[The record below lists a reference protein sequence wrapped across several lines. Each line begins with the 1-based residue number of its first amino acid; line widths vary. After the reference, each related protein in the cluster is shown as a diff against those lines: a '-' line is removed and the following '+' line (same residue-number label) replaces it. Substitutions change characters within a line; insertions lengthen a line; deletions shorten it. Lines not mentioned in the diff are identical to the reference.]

1 MLVLSVQEAC
11 AREVVPAGGEC
22 ARSLHTWEAKRA
34 GIGCAGRLCA
44 LVLGVQKG
52 LCTWEAKHAN
62 MGRARKRCKRGLAC
76 WCQGGCARWCWV
88 CKAACVHES
97 SCTVVLGVQGGC
109 ARKSLCT
116 LVSGRPYTLVAGVQ
130 GFCARGR
137 SHTGAG
143 CARELFTRGHAHW
156 CQAGCAQ
163 WCWVCKEV
171 VHTEACAHCS
181 QGGLHPG
188 GRCAR
193 GLCTWEVMLWCQGGC
208 AHWCWACKAVCV
220 HKSSRTAVLGM
231 QGNLCASE
239 LMHTNT
245 ERARPS
251 LCVCVCVCVCE
262 LGGGWGSHLP
272 PSLPP
277 DLLFPPPI
285 GVQCTGGHARLLR
298 AHGDGHHQQSG
309 PAVVGAAHPHL
320 FGGPKSTPPTPSR
333 GSHGSSATS
342 APPSNRSRCCCGSLR
357 PAGTQLFCCWDGG
370 GVPYGPPCQG
380 HEGTSATQP

>member
-1 MLVLSVQEAC
+1 MLGVQGVCACGRLSMLVLSVQEAC

-22 ARSLHTWEAKRA
+22 ARSLHTWEARRA

-163 WCWVCKEV
+163 WCWVCRRA
-171 VHTEACAHCS
+171 VH
-181 QGGLHPG
+181 
-188 GRCAR
+188 
-193 GLCTWEVMLWCQGGC
+193 
-208 AHWCWACKAVCV
+208 
-220 HKSSRTAVLGM
+220 
-231 QGNLCASE
+231 
-239 LMHTNT
+239 
-245 ERARPS
+245 
-251 LCVCVCVCVCE
+251 
-262 LGGGWGSHLP
+262 
-272 PSLPP
+272 
-277 DLLFPPPI
+277 
-285 GVQCTGGHARLLR
+285 
-298 AHGDGHHQQSG
+298 
-309 PAVVGAAHPHL
+309 
-320 FGGPKSTPPTPSR
+320 
-333 GSHGSSATS
+333 
-342 APPSNRSRCCCGSLR
+342 
-357 PAGTQLFCCWDGG
+357 
-370 GVPYGPPCQG
+370 
-380 HEGTSATQP
+380 